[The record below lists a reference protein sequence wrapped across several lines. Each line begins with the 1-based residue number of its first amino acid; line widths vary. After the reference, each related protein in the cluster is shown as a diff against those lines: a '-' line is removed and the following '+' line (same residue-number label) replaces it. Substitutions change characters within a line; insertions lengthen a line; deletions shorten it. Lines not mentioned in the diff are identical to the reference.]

1 VAAIITTTVSP
12 VLAALFVASDAAQ
25 AAQETHQRDVLD
37 VPAPAS
43 MSEAERS
50 QQCEDNNALSAVWAD
65 SHYAIAGFPA
75 ETMTDLKTKLS
86 FMVKEK
92 LGEGQDWLPTI
103 LEDLERIEPAETPER
118 VEALRHYEQ
127 ATLDNLAALAAL
139 NVAEEAH
146 NEDPHVEASRAYIWA
161 EAKHD
166 EASTAQCAAIRALI
180 LPPAPSLS
188 ALLVNMQIAID
199 TGMIACTDLN
209 DALKTDLR
217 RFSNYAD
224 KEA

>member
-1 VAAIITTTVSP
+1 
-12 VLAALFVASDAAQ
+12 
-25 AAQETHQRDVLD
+25 
-37 VPAPAS
+37 
-43 MSEAERS
+43 
-50 QQCEDNNALSAVWAD
+50 
-65 SHYAIAGFPA
+65 
-75 ETMTDLKTKLS
+75 
-86 FMVKEK
+86 MVKEK